1 MNTPESIQCECR
13 AGCAA
18 CCTVI
23 SISSPLPGMP
33 NGKPAGVRCVNLD
46 DSNNCTIHNT
56 NQYPAICRSFPADL
70 EMCGLNN
77 AHAYRYIEELERKTR
92 PDSSDNEIRE

>member
-1 MNTPESIQCECR
+1 MIITTHNQMLCR

-18 CCTVI
+18 CCIAI

-46 DSNNCTIHNT
+46 DANNCTIHNT
-56 NQYPAICRSFPADL
+56 KLYPAICRSFPTDK
-70 EMCGLNN
+70 EMCGTTNEY
-77 AHAYRYIEELERKTR
+77 AYKYIEEMENTTK
-92 PDSSDNEIRE
+92 P

>member
-1 MNTPESIQCECR
+1 MDKPESIQCECR

-46 DSNNCTIHNT
+46 DSNNCTIHNSA
-56 NQYPAICRSFPADL
+56 QYPSICRSFPADIA
-70 EMCGLNN
+70 MCGITNE
-77 AHAYRYIEELERKTR
+77 HANKYIEEMEKFTQPLKN
-92 PDSSDNEIRE
+92 D